1 MNTTRIVNKISPAS
15 TDWLAR
21 TGLGAIDLSL
31 ARVHQR
37 SAERLVDALFLLG
50 RLLRRVWLSSG
61 PAIAGLPAKRGHPLL
76 TNRRLPQMPQEDALR
91 NSARTPS

>member
-1 MNTTRIVNKISPAS
+1 MNTTRIVNEISPAS

-21 TGLGAIDLSL
+21 TGLGAIDLLL

-37 SAERLVDALFLLG
+37 SAERLVDAMFLLVG
-50 RLLRRVWLSSG
+50 LLRRAWSSSE
-61 PAIAGLPAKRGHPLL
+61 PAIAGLPAKHGHPLL
-76 TNRRLPQMPQEDALR
+76 SNRRLQQMRQPEAHR

>member
-1 MNTTRIVNKISPAS
+1 MKTTRIVNKISPAS
-15 TDWLAR
+15 ADWLAR

-50 RLLRRVWLSSG
+50 GLLRRAWLSSR
-61 PAIAGLPAKRGHPLL
+61 PAIAGLPAKRGH
-76 TNRRLPQMPQEDALR
+76 
-91 NSARTPS
+91 S